1 MVAGLSQARGPC
13 PACIDRPVCCSGC
26 IPANNP
32 SVPAKDPRKFCEKF
46 WLTKFCRNFRLQQE
60 QVTELCLQEALIV
73 TVQARPAVVAF
84 PQGSTCL
91 CQEITLQTWRLTLQT
106 CPSSIGVLPRY
117 SCAVLPLA
125 VTTGMLLLYPLK
137 PLKLYGFC
145 AGDHYA
151 KGKSI

>member
-1 MVAGLSQARGPC
+1 MLVEPHSLCGSDHAPKDNVYPHPRGQNS
-13 PACIDRPVCCSGC
+13 RT
-26 IPANNP
+26 

-46 WLTKFCRNFRLQQE
+46 WPTKFCRNFRLQQE

-125 VTTGMLLLYPLK
+125 VTIGMLLPYPLK
-137 PLKLYGFC
+137 PLKLYRFC
-145 AGDHYA
+145 TGD
-151 KGKSI
+151 